1 MSDKCNAILTEDLRD
16 IQNEFMKL
24 IETMNLKRIRL
35 LHNRIDTVIEEK
47 ITPLSEYENAKQ

>member
-47 ITPLSEYENAKQ
+47 ITPLSECENAKQ

>member
-1 MSDKCNAILTEDLRD
+1 MSDKCNAILTEDLRN

-47 ITPLSEYENAKQ
+47 ITPLSECENAKQ

>member
-35 LHNRIDTVIEEK
+35 LHR
-47 ITPLSEYENAKQ
+47 S